1 VQVNVSAN
9 RPPGW
14 YNLGNIT
21 INASDNGQPIAGS
34 PVTIPVRLYVGDVS
48 QNFLPLMIR

>member
-1 VQVNVSAN
+1 MNAN

-21 INASDNGQPIAGS
+21 INATDNGQPIVGS
-34 PVTIPVRLYVGDVS
+34 PVTIPVELYVGEVFK
-48 QNFLPLMIR
+48 NFLSLTVR